1 MTERT
6 VEVVLQVPLIQ
17 TFLVKDVQA
26 FEFSDF
32 LGA

>member
-6 VEVVLQVPLIQ
+6 VEVVLQIPLIQ
-17 TFLVKDVQA
+17 TFPVEDMQT